1 MAKEMSNV
9 EEKCRDLRKKFD
21 ALRKEI
27 GKVIVGHEDIVDGV
41 LVCLFCGGHVLLEG
55 VPGLGKTLLVRTL
68 SSVFSLE
75 FRRIQFTPD
84 LMPADIIGTN
94 MVMEDPATG
103 RRRFEY
109 QPGPIFGQIILADEI
124 NRATPKTQSA
134 MLEAMQ
140 EHSVT
145 SGGQVRKLPEPF
157 IVLATQNPIEQE
169 GTYPLP
175 EAQLD
180 RFFFKLLVPYSNRQ
194 ELRGIIDR
202 TTTGADPQAS
212 AVLNAE
218 QIMQAQELVKHV
230 VVAEHVQD
238 YAIRLVLAT
247 HPQGEFAAET
257 TNRFVRF
264 GSSPR
269 GVQALVLSGKVRAML
284 DERYHVSFS
293 DIEASVLPALRH
305 RILLNFEGQAEGV
318 TTDEVLKRI
327 LQSTPKALEQKLD
340 VP

>member
-1 MAKEMSNV
+1 MSKKEKDV
-9 EEKCRDLRKKFD
+9 QQQCRDFRKMFDSLR
-21 ALRKEI
+21 REI
-27 GKVIVGHEDIVDGV
+27 GKVIVGYETIVEDV
-41 LVCLFCGGHVLLEG
+41 LICLFCGGHVLLEG

-68 SSVFSLE
+68 SDVFSLE

-94 MVMEDPATG
+94 IVMEDAATG
-103 RRRFEY
+103 KRQFQY
-109 QPGPIFGQIILADEI
+109 QAGPIFGQIILADEI

-145 SGGQVRKLPEPF
+145 SGGQIRRLPEPF
-157 IVLATQNPIEQE
+157 MVLATQNPIEQE

-180 RFFFKLLVPYSNRQ
+180 RFFFKLLVPYSNRE
-194 ELRGIIDR
+194 ELRTIIDR
-202 TTTGADPQAS
+202 TTTGEDPRAEN
-212 AVLNAE
+212 VTGAE
-218 QIMQAQELVKHV
+218 QVTQAQDLVRHV
-230 VVAEHVQD
+230 VIAEHVQD

-247 HPQGEFAAET
+247 HPQGEFASDV

-269 GVQALVLSGKVRAML
+269 GVQALVLAGKVRAML
-284 DERYHVSFS
+284 DERYHVSFD
-293 DIEASVLPALRH
+293 DIEASVMPALRH
-305 RILLNFEGQAEGV
+305 RILLNFEGQAEGIS
-318 TTDEVLKRI
+318 TDEVLEQVLAGTEKN
-327 LQSTPKALEQKLD
+327 LEQKLD

>member
-1 MAKEMSNV
+1 MSKKEKDV
-9 EEKCRDLRKKFD
+9 QEQCRDFRKMFESLR
-21 ALRKEI
+21 REI
-27 GKVIVGHEDIVDGV
+27 GKVIVGYETIVEDV
-41 LVCLFCGGHVLLEG
+41 LICLFCGGHVLLEG

-68 SSVFSLE
+68 SDAFSLE

-94 MVMEDPATG
+94 IVMEDAATG
-103 RRRFEY
+103 KRQFQY

-145 SGGQVRKLPEPF
+145 SGGQIRKLPEPF
-157 IVLATQNPIEQE
+157 MVLATQNPIEQE

-180 RFFFKLLVPYSNRQ
+180 RFFFKLLVPYSNRE
-194 ELRGIIDR
+194 ELRTIIDR
-202 TTTGADPQAS
+202 TTTGADPKAEQ
-212 AVLNAE
+212 VTGAE
-218 QIMQAQELVKHV
+218 QIMQAQDLVRHV
-230 VVAEHVQD
+230 VIAQHVQD

-247 HPQGEFAAET
+247 HPQGEFAPDV

-269 GVQALVLSGKVRAML
+269 GVQALVLAGKVRAML
-284 DERYHVSFS
+284 DERYHVSFD
-293 DIEASVLPALRH
+293 DIEASVMPALRH
-305 RILLNFEGQAEGV
+305 RILLNFEGQAEGI
-318 TTDEVLKRI
+318 TTDEVLDKV
-327 LQSTPKALEQKLD
+327 LESTEKNLEQKLD

>member
-1 MAKEMSNV
+1 MSKKENDV
-9 EEKCRDLRKKFD
+9 QQQCRDFRKMFDSLRS
-21 ALRKEI
+21 EI
-27 GKVIVGHEDIVDGV
+27 GKVIVGYETIVEDV
-41 LVCLFCGGHVLLEG
+41 LICLFCGGHVLLEG

-68 SSVFSLE
+68 SDVFSLE

-94 MVMEDPATG
+94 IVMEDAATG
-103 RRRFEY
+103 KRQFQY

-145 SGGQVRKLPEPF
+145 SGGQIRRLPEPF
-157 IVLATQNPIEQE
+157 MVLATQNPIEQE

-180 RFFFKLLVPYSNRQ
+180 RFFFKLLVPYSNRE
-194 ELRGIIDR
+194 ELRTIIDR
-202 TTTGADPQAS
+202 TTTGEDPKAEN
-212 AVLNAE
+212 VTGAE
-218 QIMQAQELVKHV
+218 QIMQAQGLVRHV
-230 VVAEHVQD
+230 VIAQHVQD

-247 HPQGEFAAET
+247 HPQGEFSPDV

-269 GVQALVLSGKVRAML
+269 GVQALVLAGKVRAML
-284 DERYHVSFS
+284 DERYHVSFD
-293 DIEASVLPALRH
+293 DIEASVMPALRH
-305 RILLNFEGQAEGV
+305 RILLNFEGQAEGIR
-318 TTDEVLKRI
+318 TDEVLE
-327 LQSTPKALEQKLD
+327 QVHASTPKNLEQKLD

>member
-1 MAKEMSNV
+1 MSKKEKDVQQQCQDFRKMFDS
-9 EEKCRDLRKKFD
+9 LR
-21 ALRKEI
+21 REI
-27 GKVIVGHEDIVDGV
+27 GKVIVGYETIVEDV
-41 LVCLFCGGHVLLEG
+41 LICLFCGGHVLLEG

-68 SSVFSLE
+68 SDVFSLE

-94 MVMEDPATG
+94 IVMEDAATG
-103 RRRFEY
+103 KRQFQY

-145 SGGQVRKLPEPF
+145 SGGQIRKLPEPF
-157 IVLATQNPIEQE
+157 MVLATQNPIEQE

-180 RFFFKLLVPYSNRQ
+180 RFFFKILVPYSNRQ
-194 ELRGIIDR
+194 ELRTIIDR
-202 TTTGADPQAS
+202 TTTGEDPRAKR
-212 AVLNAE
+212 VTGTE
-218 QIMQAQELVKHV
+218 QIIHAQDLVRHV
-230 VVAEHVQD
+230 VIAEHVQD

-247 HPQGEFAAET
+247 HPQGEFAPDI

-269 GVQALVLSGKVRAML
+269 GVQALVLAGKVRAML
-284 DERYHVSFS
+284 DERYHVSYD
-293 DIEASVLPALRH
+293 DIEASVMPALRH
-305 RILLNFEGQAEGV
+305 RILLNFEGQAEGIN
-318 TTDEVLKRI
+318 TDEVLD
-327 LQSTPKALEQKLD
+327 QVMTSTEKNLEQKLD